1 VSDYTR
7 VTGPA
12 SVATLTRRALNRAL
26 LERQLLL
33 ARATISARDAIE
45 RLVGMQAQEPV
56 DPYIGLWT
64 RLADFD
70 ADQLSTLIE
79 KRRAVRMGLMRATV
93 HLVTARD
100 ALAMWPVVRSV
111 FERVFRSVRGDVGV
125 PTYVSRLAGV
135 DMKALLKEGRK
146 LVEAEPH
153 TAAELRVLLGKR
165 WPKNDGAALAAAVH
179 FLLPLVQVPPRGLWK
194 MSGQARHTTL
204 EAWLGKDVDD
214 DATPDKLVLRYLR
227 AFGPATVADARTWS
241 RLAGLREVFE
251 RLRPRLRT
259 FRDERGRELFDV
271 TDGLLPDPDMPAPP
285 RFLPQYDNVFLAH
298 DDRSRIVREDLGGS
312 PWTGVNFGT
321 VLIDGFISAVWKIL
335 RADGTATLRIE
346 FRPTIG
352 RRDMDAVM
360 EEGGRLLTFTDAEA
374 SHEMHVKQA
383 TKQDG
388 GSRRTQ
394 ARGDGTTL
402 EIVTKKGD

>member
-1 VSDYTR
+1 MRELS
-7 VTGPA
+7 
-12 SVATLTRRALNRAL
+12 RRALNRAL

-33 ARATISARDAIE
+33 ARSRVPARDAIE
-45 RLVGMQAQEPV
+45 RLVGLQAQEPF

-64 RLADFD
+64 RLVDFD
-70 ADQLSTLIE
+70 AQQLVALIE
-79 KRRAVRMGLMRATV
+79 RRRAVRMGLMRATV
-93 HLVTARD
+93 HLVSARD

-111 FERVFRSVRGDVGV
+111 FERVFASARGDVGV
-125 PTYVSRLAGV
+125 PTYTSRLAGV
-135 DMKALLKEGRK
+135 DMKALLRTGRK
-146 LVEAEPH
+146 LVDAEPR

-204 EAWLGKDVDD
+204 EAWLGKEFDD
-214 DATPDKLVLRYLR
+214 DASPDKLILRYLR

-271 TDGLLPDPDMPAPP
+271 PDGPLPDPDAPAPP

-298 DDRSRIVREDLGGS
+298 EDRSRIIRADSGPS
-312 PWTGVNFGT
+312 PWTGVTFGT
-321 VLIDGFISAVWKIL
+321 VLIDGFISAVWKIV
-335 RADGTATLRIE
+335 RAHGTATLRIE
-346 FRPTIG
+346 LLPTVG
-352 RRDMDAVM
+352 RRDMDAVT
-360 EEGGRLLTFTDAEA
+360 EEGGRLLAFTDPELP
-374 SHEMHVKQA
+374 HEVHVIQA
-383 TKQDG
+383 TKQRD

-394 ARGDGTTL
+394 SRGDGVTL
-402 EIVTKKGD
+402 EIATKKGD